1 AHVVGGSA
9 LVIYGIIA
17 VMGVDMLG
25 RTSPGTGSG
34 STVIALALTAGLL
47 PVVAPDLYQGFPV
60 WARTVLG
67 SGVVA
72 GTLTAVLL
80 HALFR
85 TRSGRAAAE
94 PSGAAPEPSRPA

>member
-1 AHVVGGSA
+1 
-9 LVIYGIIA
+9 
-17 VMGVDMLG
+17 M
-25 RTSPGTGSG
+25 
-34 STVIALALTAGLL
+34 
-47 PVVAPDLYQGFPV
+47 VAPDLYQGFPT

-85 TRSGRAAAE
+85 VVGKGEQPGRSPGQE
-94 PSGAAPEPSRPA
+94 DRPAG